1 MSNLKY
7 IDYTVDATGATY
19 GIANIQQILGIVVLI
34 LSILSF
40 LCKVAYS
47 IYIKIKDKKYDEIS
61 EELDKA
67 KTELEQANKVIE
79 IMKENSNDNNR

>member
-19 GIANIQQILGIVVLI
+19 GIANIQQILGIIVLI

-40 LCKVAYS
+40 LSKVAYS
-47 IYIKIKDKKYDEIS
+47 IYVKIKDKKYDEIS
-61 EELDKA
+61 TELDKA
-67 KTELEQANKVIE
+67 KSELEEANKVIE
-79 IMKENSNDNNR
+79 IMKEKSDDNS